1 MKILIKLIT
10 ISFILSSCAVTN
22 THNLGDLMQNRGY
35 VSLDISDIKNLGET
49 EVSFE
54 YSKYLFLGS
63 RLISLNGEFPD
74 NGVKHYVDLQ
84 TSAWDFLGLLSL
96 FEQRYMKRALYKAY
110 IEFPTADYL
119 EITSEN
125 IETHKMFLGRKI
137 KRKAIVKAYKYNYA
151 K

>member
-1 MKILIKLIT
+1 MKILLKLVT

-22 THNLGDLMQNRGY
+22 THNLGDLMQNRAY
-35 VSLDISDIKNLGET
+35 VAIDISDINNLGET

-54 YSKYLFLGS
+54 YSRYLFLGS

-84 TSAWDFLGLLSL
+84 TSGWDLLSL

-137 KRKAIVKAYKYNYA
+137 KRKATVKAYKYNYA

>member
-1 MKILIKLIT
+1 M
-10 ISFILSSCAVTN
+10 
-22 THNLGDLMQNRGY
+22 
-35 VSLDISDIKNLGET
+35 
-49 EVSFE
+49 
-54 YSKYLFLGS
+54 
-63 RLISLNGEFPD
+63 ISLNGEFPD

-84 TSAWDFLGLLSL
+84 TSVWDLLSL
-96 FEQRYMKRALYKAY
+96 CEQRYMKRALYKAY

-137 KRKAIVKAYKYNYA
+137 KRKATVKAYKYNYA